1 MSGAVS
7 GAAGRSRLTDMSTT
21 WRWKMTIHT
30 QQEGWQPTTA
40 RISPSQES
48 REGLEEK
55 EVESITALLTSSKAK
70 RKVISPHTYLL
81 RTLRTCY
88 QSMQDSI
95 LPPFSLKWTRQ
106 GMTCGGRCL
115 ILKTSESRRTGR
127 GYSLSQFLEAEADG
141 KYYLSPEKTA
151 ELLKRL

>member
-1 MSGAVS
+1 
-7 GAAGRSRLTDMSTT
+7 
-21 WRWKMTIHT
+21 MTIHT

-70 RKVISPHTYLL
+70 RKAVSPHTYLL

-127 GYSLSQFLEAEADG
+127 GYSLSQFLEAGVDG